1 MTDKELRKKL
11 RKKAKKLAKW
21 GKRHGVPYASM
32 FYMLDGFVTMSGYV
46 IDADTW
52 HIAGETNEGA
62 RVAHCGFLGHEDE

>member
-32 FYMLDGFVTMSGYV
+32 FYMLDGHGGRGDFINVG
-46 IDADTW
+46 
-52 HIAGETNEGA
+52 GEMDDGTEV
-62 RVAHCGFLGHEDE
+62 RYSEFLGDEDE